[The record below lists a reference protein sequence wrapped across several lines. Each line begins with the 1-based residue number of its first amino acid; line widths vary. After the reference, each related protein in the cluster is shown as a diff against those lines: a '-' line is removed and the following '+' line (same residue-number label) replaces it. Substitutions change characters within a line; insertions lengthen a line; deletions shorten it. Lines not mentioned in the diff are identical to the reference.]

1 MGQHLKTD
9 FLLAQFSLYVYKGG
23 LKNLYIDCV
32 EMAPNIDNVMA
43 MAYFLYFADSWFHWT
58 YELHSISDTWFGTEP
73 WVSTYPWRAYDAAVG
88 NTWWST

>member
-32 EMAPNIDNVMA
+32 EMAPNIDNVMT
-43 MAYFLYFADSWFHWT
+43 MAYFLYFADS
-58 YELHSISDTWFGTEP
+58 
-73 WVSTYPWRAYDAAVG
+73 
-88 NTWWST
+88 